1 MILMDLVPSFVVV
14 NKVGIGTN
22 YAVVSGKVKF
32 FDFVTLLLLRHAFL
46 NASWVS
52 FVRSFTTISHGF
64 H

>member
-32 FDFVTLLLLRHAFL
+32 LTLLPYCYCHTLLNSVLGLFCSGL
-46 NASWVS
+46 QY
-52 FVRSFTTISHGF
+52 T
-64 H
+64 